1 MAIPVRPES
10 LEDDLGLPP
19 AGYVPAPGDAGRG
32 RRRDA
37 RRPAAPLTA
46 ALAVAVAA
54 VVVLPLVYL
63 GVRAREVGLEGAAD
77 LVVTRRTFDLLLR
90 SLGLAGAV
98 TATAVLIG
106 VPVGW
111 LTARADLPG
120 RRIFTVLTALPLA
133 VPSYVAALAVLAA
146 FGPRGTLAGWL
157 SPLGVDALPEVYGFT
172 GAWLALSLSTFP
184 YVTLTVRGAL
194 RRLDPALEEV
204 SRSLGMGTLATFR
217 KVTLPQLRPAIAAGG
232 LLTALYTFADFGTPS
247 LTRYDTFTRVIY
259 VQYKGSLDRSGAA
272 VLALLLAAVAL
283 AVVAGEAF
291 IRSRSRPL
299 SVAGNSARTAR
310 QPRPVTLGR
319 WRLPAVAGLVAVVV
333 LALAVPVA
341 TLVSWLVQGTREGI
355 DMGDTLRAAANSA
368 QASALGALVAVA
380 AAWPVAVLGARHR
393 GPLARWT
400 ERAAYAGYA
409 LPGIVV
415 ALALV
420 FFGARVATPLYQTVG
435 MLVLAYL
442 VLFLP
447 QGVGALRSTLG
458 QISPRLEEASR
469 SLGASRLRTTWQVL
483 LPLVRPGAVA
493 AFALVFLTAMK
504 ELPAALLLGPTGWD
518 TLATRVWAST
528 SEGFFARAAAP
539 ALVLVAV
546 SSIPLTFLAL
556 RRDR

>member
-1 MAIPVRPES
+1 MATIEG
-10 LEDDLGLPP
+10 DLVLQ
-19 AGYVPAPGDAGRG
+19 PAPGAGAPH
-32 RRRDA
+32 RRRERE
-37 RRPAAPLTA
+37 RRGPVPRLTA
-46 ALAVAVAA
+46 LVAVAVA
-54 VVVLPLVYL
+54 VVAVLPLVYL
-63 GVRAREVGLEGAAD
+63 ALRAREVGLDGATD
-77 LVVTRRTFDLLLR
+77 LVFTGRTLRLLLR
-90 SLGLAGAV
+90 SLGLAAAV
-98 TATAVLIG
+98 TATAVVIG

-111 LTARADLPG
+111 LAARADLPG

-133 VPSYVAALAVLAA
+133 VPSYVAALAVLAM
-146 FGPRGTLAGWL
+146 FGPRGTLARWL
-157 SPLGVDALPEVYGFT
+157 GPLGVDALPEVYGFT

-204 SRSLGMGTLATFR
+204 SRSLGMGPLATFR
-217 KVTLPQLRPAIAAGG
+217 RVTLPQLWPAIAAGG

-247 LTRYDTFTRVIY
+247 LMRYDTFTRVIY

-283 AVVAGEAF
+283 AVVAGEAAV
-291 IRSRSRPL
+291 RSRSR
-299 SVAGNSARTAR
+299 VVSARVAR
-310 QPRPVTLGR
+310 RPRAVPLGR
-319 WRLPAVAGLVAVVV
+319 WRAPAVAGMAAVVV
-333 LALAVPVA
+333 LALVVPLA
-341 TLVSWLVQGTREGI
+341 TLVQWLVTGSRQGI
-355 DMGDTLRAAANSA
+355 DMSDTMAAAGHSA
-368 QASALGALVAVA
+368 QAAGLGALVAVA

-393 GPLARWT
+393 GGLARWT
-400 ERAAYAGYA
+400 ERASYAGYA

-435 MLVLAYL
+435 MLVMAYL

-447 QGVGALRSTLG
+447 QGVGALRSTLA

-469 SLGASRLRTTWQVL
+469 SLGAGRLRTTWQVL
-483 LPLVRPGAVA
+483 LPLVRPGAA
-493 AFALVFLTAMK
+493 AACALVFLTAMK

-518 TLATRVWAST
+518 TLATRVWAAT

-539 ALVLVAV
+539 ALVLVGV

-556 RRDR
+556 RRER

>member
-1 MAIPVRPES
+1 MALP
-10 LEDDLGLPP
+10 LPP
-19 AGYVPAPGDAGRG
+19 APLHDLGVAPVPGAEPPARRQRG
-32 RRRDA
+32 A
-37 RRPAAPLTA
+37 RRPVPPVTA
-46 ALAVAVAA
+46 ALALAVAA
-54 VVVLPLVYL
+54 VAVLPLGYL
-63 GVRAREVGLEGAAD
+63 VVRAREVGLEGAAD
-77 LVVTRRTFDLLLR
+77 LVVTRRTLDLLLR
-90 SLGLAGAV
+90 SLGLAAAV
-98 TATAVLIG
+98 TATAVVIG

-111 LTARADLPG
+111 LTSRAALPG

-133 VPSYVAALAVLAA
+133 VPSYVAALAVLAM
-146 FGPRGTLAGWL
+146 FGPRGTLARWL
-157 SPLGVDALPEVYGFT
+157 GPLGVNELPEVYGFT

-194 RRLDPALEEV
+194 RRLDPALEEI
-204 SRSLGMGTLATFR
+204 SRSLGMGPVQTFR
-217 KVTLPQLRPAIAAGG
+217 RVTLPQLWPAIAAGG

-247 LTRYDTFTRVIY
+247 LMRYDTFTRVIY

-283 AVVAGEAF
+283 AVVAVEAA
-291 IRSRSRPL
+291 IRSRSRGAR
-299 SVAGNSARTAR
+299 SGAGSARVAR
-310 QPRPVTLGR
+310 QARPVPLGR
-319 WRLPAVAGLVAVVV
+319 GRAPAVAGLAAVVV
-333 LALAVPVA
+333 LALVLPLA
-341 TLVSWLVQGTREGI
+341 TLVQWLVTGTRQGI
-355 DMGDTLRAAANSA
+355 DMAETLRAAGHSA
-368 QASALGALVAVA
+368 QAAGLGALVAVA

-393 GPLARWT
+393 GALSRWT
-400 ERAAYAGYA
+400 ERASYAGYA

-420 FFGARVATPLYQTVG
+420 FFGARVASPLYQTVG

-447 QGVGALRSTLG
+447 QGVGALRSTLA
-458 QISPRLEEASR
+458 QVSPRLEEASR

-483 LPLVRPGAVA
+483 LPLVRPGAAA

>member
-1 MAIPVRPES
+1 VATIEGNLVH
-10 LEDDLGLPP
+10 PP
-19 AGYVPAPGDAGRG
+19 HAGARAPH

-37 RRPAAPLTA
+37 LARPPRLTS
-46 ALAVAVAA
+46 AVAVAVA
-54 VVVLPLVYL
+54 VVAVLPLAYL
-63 GVRAREVGLEGAAD
+63 VLRAREVGLAGAAD
-77 LVVTRRTFDLLLR
+77 LVFTERTLHLLLR
-90 SLGLAGAV
+90 SLGLAAAV
-98 TATAVLIG
+98 TATAVAIG

-133 VPSYVAALAVLAA
+133 VPSYVAALAVLAM
-146 FGPRGTLAGWL
+146 FGPRGTLARWL
-157 SPLGVDALPEVYGFT
+157 GPLGVNELPEVYGFT

-204 SRSLGMGTLATFR
+204 SRSLGSGPLATFR
-217 KVTLPQLRPAIAAGG
+217 RVTLPQLRPAIAAGG

-247 LTRYDTFTRVIY
+247 LMRYDTFTRVIY

-283 AVVAGEAF
+283 AVVAGEAAV
-291 IRSRSRPL
+291 RSRSR
-299 SVAGNSARTAR
+299 AASARVAR
-310 QPRPVTLGR
+310 QPRPVSLGR
-319 WRLPAVAGLVAVVV
+319 GRGPAVAGLAAVVV
-333 LALAVPVA
+333 LALVLPLA
-341 TLVSWLVQGTREGI
+341 TLVHWLVTGTREGI
-355 DMGDTLRAAANSA
+355 DMGETVRAALHSA
-368 QASALGALVAVA
+368 QAAGLGAMVAVA

-393 GPLARWT
+393 GVLSRWT
-400 ERAAYAGYA
+400 ERASYAGYA

-458 QISPRLEEASR
+458 QVSPRLEEASR
-469 SLGASRLRTTWQVL
+469 SLGASRLRTTWEILV
-483 LPLVRPGAVA
+483 PLVRPGAVA

-504 ELPAALLLGPTGWD
+504 ELPAALLLGPIGWD

-546 SSIPLTFLAL
+546 SSIPLAFLAL

>member
-1 MAIPVRPES
+1 MAIPPS
-10 LEDDLGLPP
+10 PALEDELGLPSRP
-19 AGYVPAPGDAGRG
+19 PPAPGPAR
-32 RRRDA
+32 
-37 RRPAAPLTA
+37 RRPAGASRPSPVTA
-46 ALAVAVAA
+46 VLAVAVA
-54 VVVLPLVYL
+54 VVAVLPLAYL
-63 GVRAREVGLEGAAD
+63 VVRAREVGLAGAAD
-77 LVVTRRTFDLLLR
+77 LVLTERTLRLLLR

-98 TATAVLIG
+98 TATAVAIG

-120 RRIFTVLTALPLA
+120 RRVFTVLTALPLA
-133 VPSYVAALAVLAA
+133 IPSYVAALAVLAT
-146 FGPRGTLAGWL
+146 FGPRGTLARWL
-157 SPLGVDALPEVYGFT
+157 GPLGVDALPEVYGFT

-204 SRSLGMGTLATFR
+204 SRSLGSGPLATFR
-217 KVTLPQLRPAIAAGG
+217 RVTLPQLRPAIAAGG

-247 LTRYDTFTRVIY
+247 LMRYDTFTRVIY

-272 VLALLLAAVAL
+272 VFALLLAAVAL
-283 AVVAGEAF
+283 AVVAGEAA
-291 IRSRSRPL
+291 IRSRART
-299 SVAGNSARTAR
+299 VSARTAR
-310 QPRPVTLGR
+310 QPRPVPLGR
-319 WRLPAVAGLVAVVV
+319 WRAPAVAGMGALVV

-341 TLVSWLVQGTREGI
+341 TLVTWLALGAREGI
-355 DMGDTLRAAANSA
+355 DMGANLRAAAHSA
-368 QASALGALVAVA
+368 QAAGLGAVVAVA
-380 AAWPVAVLGARHR
+380 AAWPVAVLAARHR
-393 GPLARWT
+393 GGVARWT

-447 QGVGALRSTLG
+447 QATGALRSTLA
-458 QISPRLEEASR
+458 QVSPRLEEASR
-469 SLGASRLRTTWQVL
+469 SLGASRLRTTWAVL
-483 LPLVRPGAVA
+483 VPLVRPGAMA

-546 SSIPLTFLAL
+546 SSIPLAFLAL

>member
-1 MAIPVRPES
+1 MATIEG
-10 LEDDLGLPP
+10 DLVLPP
-19 AGYVPAPGDAGRG
+19 APGAGAPH
-32 RRRDA
+32 RRRDG
-37 RRPAAPLTA
+37 RRPLPPLTA
-46 ALAVAVAA
+46 VLAVAVA
-54 VVVLPLVYL
+54 VVAVLPLVYL
-63 GVRAREVGLEGAAD
+63 VVRAREVGLDGAAD
-77 LVVTRRTFDLLLR
+77 LVFTDRTLSLLLR
-90 SLGLAGAV
+90 SLGLAAAV

-133 VPSYVAALAVLAA
+133 VPSYVAALAVLAM
-146 FGPRGTLAGWL
+146 FGPRGTLARWL
-157 SPLGVDALPEVYGFT
+157 GPLGVSELPEVYGFT

-204 SRSLGMGTLATFR
+204 SRSLGMGALATFR
-217 KVTLPQLRPAIAAGG
+217 RVTLPQLRPAIAAGG

-247 LTRYDTFTRVIY
+247 LMRYDTFTRVIY

-283 AVVAGEAF
+283 AVVAGEAAV
-291 IRSRSRPL
+291 RSRSRA
-299 SVAGNSARTAR
+299 VSARVAR
-310 QPRPVTLGR
+310 QPRPVPLGR
-319 WRLPAVAGLVAVVV
+319 GRAPAVAGLAAVVV
-333 LALAVPVA
+333 LALVLPLA
-341 TLVSWLVQGTREGI
+341 TLVQWLVTGTRQGI
-355 DMGDTLRAAANSA
+355 DMGETMRAAAHSA
-368 QASALGALVAVA
+368 QAAGLGALVAVA

-393 GPLARWT
+393 GGLARWT
-400 ERAAYAGYA
+400 ERASYAGYA

-447 QGVGALRSTLG
+447 QGVGALRSTLA

-483 LPLVRPGAVA
+483 VPLVRPGAVA

-546 SSIPLTFLAL
+546 SSIPLAFLAL